1 MQYKD
6 YYAVLG
12 VSKDAPQEE
21 IKKAYRKLAKQHHP
35 DANRGDKKSEE
46 KFKDIG
52 EAYELLSDPQKRAE
66 YDSIGSDLGY
76 RNGHDFDPEQY
87 GYGGNVRYAYAGGN
101 DANARSDFFNMF
113 FGGGFDAGDI
123 FGAQGGRGV
132 HLVYD
137 GENIEAEIE
146 ITPEEGFNGVKKQV
160 SLQTEKGVRNL
171 SFKIPAGVRDG
182 ERIRLKGQGHPGSNG
197 GRHGDLHLI
206 VRFRQ
211 DGRFALEG
219 QDLVTTLDL
228 YPWDAALGG
237 KVPVNTLDGRI
248 IVNVPEG
255 IQTDS
260 RIRVA
265 QKGYIDRKGKRGD
278 LYLKARIVNPPHL
291 DSGIREL
298 YTQLKKA
305 ANQ

>member
-1 MQYKD
+1 VKYKD
-6 YYAVLG
+6 YYATLG
-12 VSKDAPQEE
+12 VSKDASQEE
-21 IKKAYRKLAKQHHP
+21 IKKAYRRLAKQYHP
-35 DANRGDKKSEE
+35 DANRGDKRSEE

-66 YDSIGSDLGY
+66 YDGLGSGFDFKNGY
-76 RNGHDFDPEQY
+76 DFDPARY
-87 GYGGNVRYAYAGGN
+87 GYSGDVRYAYANGDPDG
-101 DANARSDFFNMF
+101 RSDFFNMF
-113 FGGGFDAGDI
+113 FTGGFDAGDI
-123 FGAQGGRGV
+123 FGSRGGRGM

-137 GENIEAEIE
+137 GDNIEAEIE
-146 ITPEEGFNGVKKQV
+146 ITPEEGFTGVKKQI
-160 SLQTEKGVRNL
+160 SLQTEEGVRNL
-171 SFKIPAGVRDG
+171 SFSIPRGVRDG
-182 ERIRLKGQGHPGSNG
+182 EKIRLRGQGHPGANG
-197 GRHGDLHLI
+197 GSDGDLHLI

-211 DGRFALEG
+211 DGRFVFEG

-248 IVNVPEG
+248 AVNVPEG

-265 QKGYIDRKGKRGD
+265 KKGYVDRKGRRGD
-278 LYLKARIVNPPHL
+278 LYLKVRIVNPAQL
-291 DSGIREL
+291 GSETRAL

>member
-1 MQYKD
+1 MKYKD
-6 YYAVLG
+6 YYATLG
-12 VSKDAPQEE
+12 VSKDASQEE
-21 IKKAYRKLAKQHHP
+21 IKKAYRRLAKQYHP
-35 DANRGDKKSEE
+35 DANRGDERSEE

-52 EAYELLSDPQKRAE
+52 EAYELLSDPEKRSE
-66 YDSIGSDLGY
+66 YDNLGRNFDY
-76 RNGHDFDPEQY
+76 RNGYDFDPARY
-87 GYGGNVRYAYAGGN
+87 GYDGNVRYTYASA
-101 DANARSDFFNMF
+101 DASDYSDFFNMF
-113 FGGGFDAGDI
+113 FGRGFDSGDI
-123 FGAQGGRGV
+123 FGAQGRRGM
-132 HLVYD
+132 HIVYD

-171 SFKIPAGVRDG
+171 SFKIPAGVQDG
-182 ERIRLKGQGHPGSNG
+182 ERIRLRGQGHPGSNG
-197 GRHGDLHLI
+197 GKHGDLNLI

-211 DGRFALEG
+211 DGRFVFEG
-219 QDLVTTLDL
+219 QDLVTTVDL

-248 IVNVPEG
+248 AVNVPEG

-265 QKGYIDRKGKRGD
+265 KKGYVDRKGRRGD
-278 LYLKARIVNPPHL
+278 LYLKVRIVNPAQL
-291 DSGIREL
+291 GSETRAL